1 MLNAEAEMT
10 RPPKASKG
18 KPKETLGHWGV
29 TWKQI
34 VKTVIERHRD
44 IEGQFFTGAGLRLQ
58 RIDSELCEAVILA
71 MMKHSAEIVVLPV
84 HDSFI
89 VHHGYKVEL
98 MGMMLGAYCV
108 KYGNIPLPKASED
121 MVVEITGVP
130 EWGSWSSNPIDHDD
144 LNDLLE
150 LAEIVP
156 SEIRLN
162 LFRQLPG

>member
-1 MLNAEAEMT
+1 MLNAE
-10 RPPKASKG
+10 
-18 KPKETLGHWGV
+18 KPMQRAPRGSQLGRWGV
-29 TWKQI
+29 TWKQ
-34 VKTVIERHRD
+34 VVIAITDRHPD
-44 IEGQFFTGAGLRLQ
+44 IKDQFFTGAGLRLQ
-58 RIDSELCEAVILA
+58 RIDSDLCEAVILA
-71 MMKHSAEIVVLPV
+71 MMKYSQQIVVLPV

-89 VHHGYKVEL
+89 VHHGYKDEL
-98 MGMMLGAYCV
+98 MAMMLGAYCV

-130 EWGSWSSNPIDHDD
+130 EWDSWSSRPIDRDNLDD
-144 LNDLLE
+144 LLD